1 MAQLLYALTCDGNP
15 EVPYSID
22 EVAEIVGAHRNTVSN
37 AFSHLRKLGLL
48 EKAPR
53 PVRVRD
59 VEGLRLFV
67 GAADA

>member
-1 MAQLLYALTCDGNP
+1 M
-15 EVPYSID
+15 PYSID